1 MHKRIMVPLDGSDTS
16 RQALDVAIA
25 MARINGGELN
35 LVHLMSE
42 SGSRPPLEQGTTS
55 ASAEAARERACNLL
69 DDSLALAAAQ
79 GVTATRLLVER
90 HAPLG
95 EAIASEATRW
105 NADLIVVGTH
115 GRRGIQ
121 RFLMGSGAEQVLR
134 AAPTHVLVVRPK
146 AGG

>member
-16 RQALDVAIA
+16 REALVVAIG
-25 MARINGGELN
+25 MARINGGQLS

-42 SGSRPPLEQGTTS
+42 SGTRPPLERGTTS
-55 ASAEAARERACNLL
+55 ASAEAAREAADNLL
-69 DDSLALAAAQ
+69 NDGLALAAAQ
-79 GVTATRLLVER
+79 GVTASKLLVEH

-95 EAIASEATRW
+95 EAIASEARRW

-115 GRRGIQ
+115 GRSGIQ

-134 AAPTHVLVVRPK
+134 AAPTHVLVVRPR
-146 AGG
+146 GGV